1 MIDIHTHLL
10 PYVDDGVRDFNEAI
24 SIIKDLY
31 NQGVKHIFVTPHY
44 YKLRSYLST
53 SNENLKLFNEL
64 KEKTSRENIDVF
76 LYLGNEIKYTID
88 VLKAI
93 EEGVVRPLKGH
104 MFLIEFSSQISVYEL
119 TEAVHNMKSK
129 GYIPILAHIER
140 YENLNDIDDVKLL
153 KKLGALIQINASS
166 VLGSRGFF
174 TKRWIKKLIK
184 EDYVDFIASDSHTLR
199 PNLMSDA
206 YAYVAKK
213 FTADKA
219 NKLFNN
225 SVVLKDSI

>member
-10 PYVDDGVRDFNEAI
+10 PYVDDGVRDFDEAI
-24 SIIKDLY
+24 SIIKDLS

-44 YKLRSYLST
+44 YKMRNYVSPSQ
-53 SNENLKLFNEL
+53 ENLKIFNQL

-88 VLKAI
+88 ILKAI
-93 EEGVVRPLKGH
+93 EQGVVNPLKDSLY
-104 MFLIEFSSQISVYEL
+104 LIEFSTQVTVYEI

-129 GYIPILAHIER
+129 GFIPILAHIER
-140 YENLNDIDDVKLL
+140 YDSLNDIKDVKLL

-184 EDYVDFIASDSHTLR
+184 EDCVDFIASDSHTLR

-206 YAYVAKK
+206 YTYVAKK
-213 FTADKA
+213 FSQDKA
-219 NKLFNN
+219 NQLFNN
-225 SVVLKDSI
+225 SVILKDSI